1 VVRSALWIG
10 VCAGIALA
18 ATAAQATGV
27 VPDNGSGTIALP
39 PGDYQ
44 AVASVITD
52 GLPLGASIDVT
63 AWLKPTGAVEAAGGL
78 LGGNVETWNPAVLDL
93 ELTGTGVLAGFT
105 RSISVTGVFVET
117 QSGPRTP
124 GTSPQNIAQ
133 DMAMMQGQVTGDP
146 DFDLLRITAGT
157 GFGMPSPGQTTLTD
171 LGGGNWFVDSF
182 FDINYRID
190 FVGAPGGA
198 LAGMS
203 GSTTATD
210 RYTFVPEPP
219 ATALGAIALASLLVR
234 RRCGR

>member
-1 VVRSALWIG
+1 
-10 VCAGIALA
+10 
-18 ATAAQATGV
+18 
-27 VPDNGSGTIALP
+27 
-39 PGDYQ
+39 
-44 AVASVITD
+44 
-52 GLPLGASIDVT
+52 
-63 AWLKPTGAVEAAGGL
+63 
-78 LGGNVETWNPAVLDL
+78 
-93 ELTGTGVLAGFT
+93 
-105 RSISVTGVFVET
+105 
-117 QSGPRTP
+117 
-124 GTSPQNIAQ
+124 
-133 DMAMMQGQVTGDP
+133 
-146 DFDLLRITAGT
+146 
-157 GFGMPSPGQTTLTD
+157 MPSPGQTTLTD